1 MIFHLTLW
9 KQPIWLLGFKFWLYT
24 RIVANPTQETICF
37 RYQFGF
43 KVWIYHWSIYLEA
56 GQFKF
61 FSFVGETLADLES
74 AARPQILANLARFV
88 QSKTKF
94 QCQFNK
100 FTIQSIHHFPH
111 SMIQCIS
118 SNARA
123 SWSILTS
130 IFFSPP
136 ALPGRNLN
144 VFTCKNNVNVSNMKS
159 LQQIQFC
166 RSPVTYFFLR
176 WVRVPGTNR
185 WK

>member
-56 GQFKF
+56 GQFKL

-111 SMIQCIS
+111 SMHFQQCSCVLVDLDI
-118 SNARA
+118 N
-123 SWSILTS
+123 
-130 IFFSPP
+130 
-136 ALPGRNLN
+136 
-144 VFTCKNNVNVSNMKS
+144 
-159 LQQIQFC
+159 
-166 RSPVTYFFLR
+166 FFLASGAT
-176 WVRVPGTNR
+176 WQEFKCVYLQ
-185 WK
+185 K